1 MSVESINA
9 GNAASAAGQP
19 LQQTQQTQTQQPVTD
34 SVVQQPAEAVR
45 AGSATAKTNQRRSRL
60 R

>member
-9 GNAASAAGQP
+9 VNAAGAASQP

-34 SVVQQPAEAVR
+34 SVVQQPAEA
-45 AGSATAKTNQRRSRL
+45 AAQEAPQQKLTTKKRL